1 MPLTAQQAAD
11 KYGHRYQRYLHYRN
25 VGDPMADAVVQA
37 LDGATTPEAHV
48 MIRKAIEV
56 GPAAVGNAPQAL
68 REFAEWARDVPYWV
82 DYDMMRHGSELFTR
96 NAALIPTIVSCM
108 ALPLGYSTQ
117 SAKTLYTTS
126 VMSGYAT
133 KRLRETNRQIFEVG
147 VRDGLQPGAAG
158 WQICLQVRMIH
169 AIIRNRIKVETEWDY
184 ANYGEPLHNVH
195 LSMLAAVLGSY
206 IIEGLNKLRRPMT
219 ELEQEGYITIWK
231 YGGYLMGV
239 EPELLTSSHAEG
251 MRHLQLIFDCELD
264 PSKESIALIH
274 ELFDSVGPVGQIE
287 DPEQCKRVTGIVQSL
302 TREFIGNEMADKL
315 QLPHGHPH
323 ATHAAF
329 MAIIESEKF
338 LHHFGHLH
346 NPLEELQVKMFKNLC
361 LYSGDAVL
369 DAFPLPSHI
378 GDA

>member
-1 MPLTAQQAAD
+1 MPLSATEAAQRH
-11 KYGHRYQRYLHYRN
+11 GHRYQRYLHYRN
-25 VGDPMADAVVQA
+25 VGDPLADSVVA
-37 LDGATTPEAHV
+37 SLEGASADDAHKI
-48 MIRKAIEV
+48 IRQAIEE
-56 GPAAVGNAPQAL
+56 GPSAVQNAPAEVQQ
-68 REFAEWARDVPYWV
+68 FAEWARDVPYWV
-82 DYDMMRHGSELFTR
+82 DFDMMRHGSELFTR

-147 VRDGLQPGAAG
+147 VKDGLKPGANG

-169 AIIRNRIKVETEWDY
+169 AIIRNKIKSQVDWDY
-184 ANYGEPLHNVH
+184 ASYGEPLHNVH
-195 LSMLAAVLGSY
+195 LSMLATVLGSY

-239 EPELLTSSHAEG
+239 QDEMLTSSHAEG

-264 PSKESIALIH
+264 PSKESISLIH
-274 ELFDSVGPVGQIE
+274 ELFNSVGPVGQIN
-287 DPEQCKRVTGIVQSL
+287 DPVQAQRVTNIVMSL
-302 TREFIGNEMADKL
+302 AREFIGNDLADKL
-315 QLPHGHPH
+315 ELPAGHPSF
-323 ATHAAF
+323 THAAF

-338 LHHFGHLH
+338 LHHFSPMKHTLDD
-346 NPLEELQVKMFKNLC
+346 LQVKLFQNLC
-361 LYSGDAVL
+361 LYSGDHVL
-369 DAFPLPSHI
+369 DAFPLPSKI